1 MTFEADLFA
10 DRRRLRRRMA
20 WWRAAA
26 ILTAVGAIVAV
37 IESYVRPLTGDHIA
51 RLNVDGIIL
60 SDPERD
66 AALAAL
72 EDDDDV
78 RALVVRI
85 ESPGGTFG
93 GGETLYESLR
103 AVAAR
108 KPVVAVMGDVATS
121 AAYMTAMATDRIFAH
136 RGTITGSIGVIWQTA
151 DVSGLLA
158 ELGITTEAVRSGPLK
173 ARPTPLEPLTEP
185 VRAIVQHLVDD
196 MYDLFVDMVM
206 ARRALDEPTVRRL
219 ADGRVYS
226 GREALGIGLID
237 AIGGEVEARAW
248 LADEHG
254 VDEDLPIADL
264 TWGEDDA
271 DVLNDLLGLSGK
283 TLLPETLM
291 LDGLVSVWHP

>member
-1 MTFEADLFA
+1 MIFEADLLA
-10 DRRRLRRRMA
+10 DRRRLRRRVA

-26 ILTAVGAIVAV
+26 ILIAVGAVVAA
-37 IESYVRPLTGDHIA
+37 IESYVRPVTGDRLA
-51 RLNVDGIIL
+51 RLNVDGIIV

-72 EDDDDV
+72 GDDDDI

-85 ESPGGTFG
+85 DSPGGTFG

-103 AVAAR
+103 AVAAK

-121 AAYMTAMATDRIFAH
+121 AAYMTAIATDRIFAH
-136 RGTITGSIGVIWQTA
+136 RGTITGSIGVIWQTV

-158 ELGITTEAVRSGPLK
+158 ELGITTEALRSGPLK

-185 VRAIVQHLVDD
+185 VRAVVQHLVDD

-206 ARRALDEPTVRRL
+206 TRRALDEPTVRRL

-226 GREALGIGLID
+226 GREALGIRLID

-254 VDEDLPIADL
+254 VAEDLPITDL

-271 DVLNDLLGLSGK
+271 DMFRDILGLSGK
-283 TLLPETLM
+283 TLLPETLI